1 MASSPVC
8 QYDRRRWN
16 IVRLAVAALWLL
28 ASQADADNFTNTW
41 DSSGSSFASPVD
53 GSGDWSTSAADWS
66 TGSADV
72 AWPTP
77 APTAYTA
84 VFGNG
89 GAAGTVTIT
98 SPVVAAG
105 LTFDSVASG
114 NYTIASSGPSDTLTL
129 SMPTTITVGS
139 GLSPTINA
147 TIAGTSGL
155 VVAGADTLATLTLG
169 GSNTYTGGTNIQSGN
184 LAIAS
189 DAAINNGVGGIAFNG
204 GNLQFNNYTS
214 NLSFSN
220 DESLNLGAAAG
231 AASTLSGNITGLTYL
246 TYFGPGTLILN
257 GTNTYSGNTYV
268 ANGTLVAGN
277 VGALPS
283 GRPIYFYVGAT
294 LAINSD
300 AERGHGFCAMRSV
313 CRELVCSAPA
323 RALRHA

>member
-53 GSGDWSTSAADWS
+53 GSGEWSTSAADWS

-129 SMPTTITVGS
+129 SLPTTITVGS
-139 GLSPTINA
+139 GLSQRSMPRSPAQAAWSWRAPTH
-147 TIAGTSGL
+147 
-155 VVAGADTLATLTLG
+155 
-169 GSNTYTGGTNIQSGN
+169 
-184 LAIAS
+184 
-189 DAAINNGVGGIAFNG
+189 
-204 GNLQFNNYTS
+204 
-214 NLSFSN
+214 
-220 DESLNLGAAAG
+220 
-231 AASTLSGNITGLTYL
+231 
-246 TYFGPGTLILN
+246 
-257 GTNTYSGNTYV
+257 
-268 ANGTLVAGN
+268 
-277 VGALPS
+277 
-283 GRPIYFYVGAT
+283 RP
-294 LAINSD
+294 L
-300 AERGHGFCAMRSV
+300 
-313 CRELVCSAPA
+313 
-323 RALRHA
+323 